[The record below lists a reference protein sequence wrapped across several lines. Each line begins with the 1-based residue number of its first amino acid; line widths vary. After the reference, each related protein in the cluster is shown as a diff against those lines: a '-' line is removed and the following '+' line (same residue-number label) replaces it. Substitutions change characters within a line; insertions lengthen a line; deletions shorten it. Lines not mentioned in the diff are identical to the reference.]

1 LYHHA
6 IQEIFLGGK
15 LELLRYFR
23 WIAITALVIYLSGA
37 SSHIAIAKISS
48 DYSQINAINISHRG
62 ASGHAPEHTLQAYE
76 LGNIMNGD
84 YIEIDLQM
92 TKDGELIALHDETID
107 RTTEKKGLV
116 KNLTLR
122 EIKKLDAGSW
132 FNEAFP
138 EKMNNEYV
146 GLQIPTLREVLD
158 RFGPDSKFFIET
170 KSPEVY
176 PGMEEKLINILNE
189 YNLTDAHH
197 TIGNVVVQSFSVE
210 SLRKVHQIDE
220 SIPLVQ
226 LLSYYA
232 PAIITDSEVNKIKE
246 YAVGVG
252 LHYTAVSPGYI
263 QKVTAS
269 GLMIFPYTV
278 NEKDNMNMLLDWGVT
293 GMFTNYPD
301 RLDEVIQER
310 SLDNL

>member
-1 LYHHA
+1 M
-6 IQEIFLGGK
+6 
-15 LELLRYFR
+15 RC
-23 WIAITALVIYLSGA
+23 IAIAALVIYLLGA
-37 SSHIAIAKISS
+37 SLDIAIADISS
-48 DYSQINAINISHRG
+48 DYGQVKAINISHRG
-62 ASGHAPEHTLQAYE
+62 ASGHAPEHTLHAYE
-76 LGNIMNGD
+76 LGNVMKGD

-107 RTTEKKGLV
+107 RTTGKKGLV
-116 KNLTLR
+116 KNLTLK
-122 EIKKLDAGSW
+122 ELKKLDAGSW

-138 EKMNNEYV
+138 EKKSTEYM

-189 YNLTDAHH
+189 YNLIGAHQ
-197 TIGNVVVQSFSVE
+197 TFGNVIIQSFSIE
-210 SLRKVHQIDE
+210 SLRKVHQMDE

-232 PAIITDSEVNKIKE
+232 PAVITDSEVSKILE

-263 QKVTAS
+263 QKVTDS

-278 NEKDNMNMLLDWGVT
+278 NEKDDMKMLLDWGVT

-301 RLDEVIQER
+301 RLDEVIQSR
-310 SLDNL
+310 KPKNS

>member
-1 LYHHA
+1 MV
-6 IQEIFLGGK
+6 G
-15 LELLRYFR
+15 YFR
-23 WIAITALVIYLSGA
+23 RMAIAAMIIFLSGA
-37 SSHIAIAKISS
+37 TPDSVLAEISS
-48 DYSQINAINISHRG
+48 DNAQVRALNISHRG
-62 ASGHAPEHTLQAYE
+62 ASGYVPEHTFLAYE
-76 LGNIMNGD
+76 LGNSMNGD

-107 RTTEKKGLV
+107 RTTDKKGLV
-116 KNLTLR
+116 KNLTLK

-132 FNEAFP
+132 FNEDYPDKKNTVFT
-138 EKMNNEYV
+138 
-146 GLQIPTLREVLD
+146 GLQIPTLREVLS
-158 RFGPDSKFFIET
+158 RFGSNSKFFIET

-176 PGMEEKLINILNE
+176 PGMEEKLIDILNE
-189 YNLTDAHH
+189 YNLTGAQPF
-197 TIGNVVVQSFSVE
+197 GNVIVQSFSAE
-210 SLRKVHQIDE
+210 SLRKIHQMDD

-232 PAIITDSEVNKIKE
+232 PAVITDQEVRKIKE

-263 QKVTAS
+263 QKVTGS

-278 NEKDNMNMLLDWGVT
+278 NEKEDMKMLLEWGVS

-301 RLDEVIQER
+301 RLDEVIQMS
-310 SLDNL
+310 SLGNS

>member
-1 LYHHA
+1 MV
-6 IQEIFLGGK
+6 GN
-15 LELLRYFR
+15 FR
-23 WIAITALVIYLSGA
+23 WMAIAALVIYLSGA
-37 SSHIAIAKISS
+37 SSDFAKAEISS
-48 DYSQINAINISHRG
+48 DYGQIKAFNISHRG
-62 ASGHAPEHTLQAYE
+62 ASGHAPEHTFHAYE
-76 LGNIMNGD
+76 LGSSMNGD

-107 RTTEKKGLV
+107 RTTDKKGLV
-116 KNLTLR
+116 KDLTLK

-138 EKMNNEYV
+138 EKKSTEYM

-176 PGMEEKLINILNE
+176 PGMEEKLLDLLNE
-189 YNLTDAHH
+189 YNL
-197 TIGNVVVQSFSVE
+197 IGGHQTFGNIIVQSFSVE
-210 SLRKVHQIDE
+210 SLRKVHQMDE
-220 SIPLVQ
+220 TIPLVQ

-232 PAIITDSEVNKIKE
+232 PAIITDSEVSKIKE

-263 QKVTAS
+263 QKVTDF
-269 GLMIFPYTV
+269 GLMVFPYTV
-278 NEKDNMNMLLDWGVT
+278 NEKEDMKMLLDWGVT

-301 RLDEVIQER
+301 RLDEVIKGRE
-310 SLDNL
+310 SKN

>member
-1 LYHHA
+1 MREL
-6 IQEIFLGGK
+6 FLGGK
-15 LELLRYFR
+15 LEMIGIFR
-23 WIAITALVIYLSGA
+23 WITIAALVIYLSGLSTNLA
-37 SSHIAIAKISS
+37 KAENSSV
-48 DYSQINAINISHRG
+48 YRQIKPINISHRG
-62 ASGHAPEHTLQAYE
+62 ASGHAPEHTFHAYE
-76 LGNIMNGD
+76 LGNVMNGD

-107 RTTEKKGLV
+107 RTTDKKGLV
-116 KNLTLR
+116 KNLNLK

-132 FNEAFP
+132 FNRAYP
-138 EKMNNEYV
+138 EKKSTEYS
-146 GLQIPTLREVLD
+146 GLQIPTLKEVLD

-176 PGMEEKLINILNE
+176 PGMEEKLIEILNE
-189 YNLTDAHH
+189 YNLTGAHQ
-197 TIGNVVVQSFSVE
+197 TFGKVVVQSFSAD
-210 SLRKVHQIDE
+210 SLRKLHQMNE

-232 PAIITDSEVNKIKE
+232 PAVITDSEVSKIKE

-252 LHYTAVSPGYI
+252 LHYTAISPGYI
-263 QKVTAS
+263 QKITKS

-278 NEKDNMNMLLDWGVT
+278 NEKEDMKMLLDWGVT

-301 RLDEVIQER
+301 RLDDVIKNRIPEN
-310 SLDNL
+310 S

>member
-1 LYHHA
+1 MV
-6 IQEIFLGGK
+6 G
-15 LELLRYFR
+15 YFR
-23 WIAITALVIYLSGA
+23 WVAIASLVIYLSGA
-37 SSHIAIAKISS
+37 SSDFVTAEMSS
-48 DYSQINAINISHRG
+48 DYGQIKVFNISHRG
-62 ASGHAPEHTLQAYE
+62 ASGHVPEHTLLAYE
-76 LGNIMNGD
+76 LGKIMNGD

-107 RTTEKKGLV
+107 RTTDNKGLV
-116 KNLTLR
+116 KNLTLK

-132 FNEAFP
+132 FNEAYP
-138 EKMNNEYV
+138 EKKNAEYM

-158 RFGPDSKFFIET
+158 RFGANSKFFIET

-176 PGMEEKLINILNE
+176 PGMEEKLLGILNE
-189 YNLTDAHH
+189 YNLVGTQPF
-197 TIGNVVVQSFSVE
+197 GNVIVQSFSAD
-210 SLRKVHQIDE
+210 SLRKIHQMDE

-232 PAIITDSEVNKIKE
+232 PAVITDREVNKIKE

-263 QKVTAS
+263 QKVTGS
-269 GLMIFPYTV
+269 DLMIFPYTV
-278 NEKDNMNMLLDWGVT
+278 NEKEDMYMLLDWGVT

-301 RLDEVIQER
+301 RLDEVIQDR
-310 SLDNL
+310 SLRNP

>member
-1 LYHHA
+1 MRLMA
-6 IQEIFLGGK
+6 I
-15 LELLRYFR
+15 
-23 WIAITALVIYLSGA
+23 AAMVIYLSGA
-37 SSHIAIAKISS
+37 SSNFAIAEISS
-48 DYSQINAINISHRG
+48 DYGQIKGINISHRG
-62 ASGHAPEHTLQAYE
+62 ASGHAPEHTLHAYE
-76 LGNIMNGD
+76 LGNVMDGD

-107 RTTEKKGLV
+107 RTTDKNGLV
-116 KNLTLR
+116 KNLTLK

-138 EKMNNEYV
+138 EKKSTEYV
-146 GLQIPTLREVLD
+146 GLQIPTLREVIE
-158 RFGPDSKFFIET
+158 RFGSDSKFFIET

-176 PGMEEKLINILNE
+176 PGMEEKLINILSE
-189 YNLTDAHH
+189 YNLIGVHQTF
-197 TIGNVVVQSFSVE
+197 GNVIVQSFSGE
-210 SLRKVHQIDE
+210 SLRQIHQIDE

-232 PAIITDSEVNKIKE
+232 PAIITDSEISKIKE

-263 QKVTAS
+263 KKVTDS
-269 GLMIFPYTV
+269 GLMVFPYTV
-278 NEKDNMNMLLDWGVT
+278 NEKEDMNMLLEWGVT

-301 RLDEVIQER
+301 RLNEVIQSR
-310 SLDNL
+310 ISKNP

>member
-1 LYHHA
+1 MV
-6 IQEIFLGGK
+6 GN
-15 LELLRYFR
+15 FR
-23 WIAITALVIYLSGA
+23 WKAIAALVIYLSGA
-37 SSHIAIAKISS
+37 ASDFAKAEISS
-48 DYSQINAINISHRG
+48 DYGQIKALNISHRG
-62 ASGHAPEHTLQAYE
+62 ASGHAPEHTFHAYE
-76 LGNIMNGD
+76 LGSAMNAD

-107 RTTEKKGLV
+107 RTTGKKGLV
-116 KNLTLR
+116 KDLTLK

-138 EKMNNEYV
+138 EKKSTEYT

-158 RFGPDSKFFIET
+158 RFGPESKFFIET

-176 PGMEEKLINILNE
+176 PGMEEKLLELLNE
-189 YNLTDAHH
+189 YNLIGDQQ
-197 TIGNVVVQSFSVE
+197 TIGKVIVQSFSIE
-210 SLRKVHQIDE
+210 SLRKVHQMDE
-220 SIPLVQ
+220 TIPLVQ

-232 PAIITDSEVNKIKE
+232 PAIITDSEVSKIKE

-263 QKVTAS
+263 QKVTNS
-269 GLMIFPYTV
+269 GLMVFPYTV
-278 NEKDNMNMLLDWGVT
+278 NEKEDMKMLLDWGVT

-301 RLDEVIQER
+301 RLDEVIKGR
-310 SLDNL
+310 TSKNR

>member
-1 LYHHA
+1 MV
-6 IQEIFLGGK
+6 
-15 LELLRYFR
+15 RYIR
-23 WIAITALVIYLSGA
+23 WMAITSLVIYLSGA
-37 SSHIAIAKISS
+37 SSDFAIAKISS
-48 DYSQINAINISHRG
+48 DYGQIKAINISHRG

-76 LGNIMNGD
+76 LGNVMNGD
-84 YIEIDLQM
+84 YIEVDLQM

-116 KNLTLR
+116 KNLTLK
-122 EIKKLDAGSW
+122 EIKKIDAGSW

-138 EKMNNEYV
+138 KKMSTEYS

-158 RFGPDSKFFIET
+158 RFSPDSKFFIET

-176 PGMEEKLINILNE
+176 PGMEEKLISILNE
-189 YNLTDAHH
+189 YNLTGAHH
-197 TIGNVVVQSFSVE
+197 TFGNVVVQSFSVE
-210 SLRKVHQIDE
+210 SLKKVHQLDE

-232 PAIITDSEVNKIKE
+232 PAVITDTEVSKIKE

-263 QKVTAS
+263 KKVTDS
-269 GLMIFPYTV
+269 GLMVFPYTV
-278 NEKDNMNMLLDWGVT
+278 NEKEDMDMLLDWGAT

-301 RLDEVIQER
+301 RLDEVIQSRTSKEP
-310 SLDNL
+310 

>member
-1 LYHHA
+1 MVSY
-6 IQEIFLGGK
+6 I
-15 LELLRYFR
+15 R
-23 WIAITALVIYLSGA
+23 WMAITSLVIYLSGA
-37 SSHIAIAKISS
+37 SSDFAIAKTSS
-48 DYSQINAINISHRG
+48 DYGQIKAINISHRG

-76 LGNIMNGD
+76 LGNVMNGD

-116 KNLTLR
+116 KNLTLK

-138 EKMNNEYV
+138 EKMSTEYF

-176 PGMEEKLINILNE
+176 PGMEEKLISILNE
-189 YNLTDAHH
+189 YNLTGAHQ
-197 TIGNVVVQSFSVE
+197 TFGNVVVQSFSVE
-210 SLRKVHQIDE
+210 SLKKVHQIDE

-232 PAIITDSEVNKIKE
+232 PAVITDTEVSKIKG

-263 QKVTAS
+263 KKVTDS
-269 GLMIFPYTV
+269 GLMVFPYTV
-278 NEKDNMNMLLDWGVT
+278 NEKEDMDMLLDWGAT

-301 RLDEVIQER
+301 RLDEVIQSR
-310 SLDNL
+310 TSKKP

>member
-1 LYHHA
+1 MVRYIRWMA
-6 IQEIFLGGK
+6 I
-15 LELLRYFR
+15 
-23 WIAITALVIYLSGA
+23 ASLVIYLSEA
-37 SSHIAIAKISS
+37 SLDFAIAEISS
-48 DYSQINAINISHRG
+48 DYGKTKVINISHRG
-62 ASGHAPEHTLQAYE
+62 ASGHAPEHTLHSYE
-76 LGNIMNGD
+76 LGNAMNGD

-107 RTTEKKGLV
+107 RTTDKRGFV
-116 KNLTLR
+116 KDLNLK

-132 FNEAFP
+132 FNKAFP
-138 EKMNNEYV
+138 EKKNTEYT

-176 PGMEEKLINILNE
+176 PGMEEKLIDILNE
-189 YNLTDAHH
+189 YNLIGVHQTF
-197 TIGNVVVQSFSVE
+197 GNVIVQSFSVE
-210 SLRKVHQIDE
+210 SLRKIHQIDE

-232 PAIITDSEVNKIKE
+232 PAVITDSEVNKIKE

-263 QKVTAS
+263 QRVTDS

-278 NEKDNMNMLLDWGVT
+278 NDKEDMKMLLDWGVT

-301 RLDEVIQER
+301 RLDEVIQSR
-310 SLDNL
+310 ISKKP

>member
-1 LYHHA
+1 MV
-6 IQEIFLGGK
+6 
-15 LELLRYFR
+15 RYFR
-23 WIAITALVIYLSGA
+23 WMAITALFIYLSGA
-37 SSHIAIAKISS
+37 SPEFALAKISLNHK
-48 DYSQINAINISHRG
+48 QLLPINISHRG

-76 LGNIMNGD
+76 LGNVMNGD

-107 RTTEKKGLV
+107 RTTEEKGLV

-132 FNEAFP
+132 FNVAFP
-138 EKMNNEYV
+138 EKMSTEYS
-146 GLQIPTLREVLD
+146 GLKIPTLREVLD

-189 YNLTDAHH
+189 YNL
-197 TIGNVVVQSFSVE
+197 IGVHQTFDNVIVQSFSVE
-210 SLRKVHQIDE
+210 SLRKVHEIDD

-232 PAIITDSEVNKIKE
+232 PAVITDTEVSKIKE

-263 QKVTAS
+263 KKINDS
-269 GLMIFPYTV
+269 GLMVFPYTV
-278 NEKDNMNMLLDWGVT
+278 NEKEDMNMLLDWGVT

-301 RLDEVIQER
+301 RLNEVIHSRTLE
-310 SLDNL
+310 NLK